1 MSIINTFDNK
11 TKEILSPKNLV
22 DEIENFPEVAILI
35 FKERFFNYLQEE
47 YGMKIIGHVFRL
59 ILSTFFHYIFIIDR
73 QDTSNSI
80 IKFFI

>member
-35 FKERFFNYLQEE
+35 FKERFFRLFTRRIWNENY
-47 YGMKIIGHVFRL
+47 R
-59 ILSTFFHYIFIIDR
+59 SC
-73 QDTSNSI
+73 
-80 IKFFI
+80 